1 MKERRVALLGLNC
14 WGGPSKPN
22 DETQQFESTQ
32 AFEII
37 RERLNEKDAS
47 GEMKDIVGP
56 VPQLVRKEPLQSQ
69 SIESIDDAEV
79 EPVKEPCEE
88 LEPIEEVRDPNDD
101 SVHSL
106 PVLPGC
112 LDKNFKCPVSILQHD
127 VDTIVSMGYTTE
139 DAETALVNS
148 RGKLDDAVES
158 LVRPNHQRD
167 VEVPSRPDP
176 ASPSAADLVLG
187 VEAVSRTEQQ
197 DLKDGIKGNES
208 DNEEEEDEAAG
219 KKGRK
224 NGKGNKGRGKAK
236 AKAMK
241 KGTGKGK
248 GKGQA
253 KAKAKAKSKNV
264 KAKNADQTAT
274 RSTRKR
280 KTEQEKDATG
290 TKVARG
296 RTASDKPTTVKKAR
310 VEKLDDEPE
319 KEKVQGKR
327 KVQDDA
333 SVGTKK
339 PRKSTGKKNGQGT
352 VTFARRYIPKS
363 EPLRT
368 VWQCARKAYEEI
380 KGNFKSPSTL
390 EDRGAS
396 SNSWTNKDSISNKF
410 IGPYKS

>member
-47 GEMKDIVGP
+47 GEMKHIVGP

-69 SIESIDDAEV
+69 SIDDAEV

-158 LVRPNHQRD
+158 LLRPNHQRD

-339 PRKSTGKKNGQGT
+339 PRKSTGKKMGK
-352 VTFARRYIPKS
+352 V
-363 EPLRT
+363 L
-368 VWQCARKAYEEI
+368 
-380 KGNFKSPSTL
+380 
-390 EDRGAS
+390 
-396 SNSWTNKDSISNKF
+396 
-410 IGPYKS
+410 